1 MARASPLPPGL
12 PERPVVKLLRSTGF
26 KLAALHAA
34 LLVASALALGG
45 FFWWST
51 AGYLNRQTDQAIR
64 ADVLILS
71 ARWRAGEWAGLA
83 RAIEQRLAEDAEDE
97 EIYLLADRAGRIVAG
112 NLDRWPPEA
121 TAEDAWYELPLV
133 RAGQPTVGRIY
144 TLALPDGVR
153 LIAGRDVKQ
162 KLELRELVADAVLYG
177 SALAV
182 LLGGIGVVLVR
193 RLLQSRLAPVAVTAR
208 AIGQGDLSHRVP
220 LSGADDDFDRLAE
233 TLNAMLDRIGVLMD
247 GVREV
252 SNAIAHDL
260 RTPLARLRGRLEESL
275 GAGDP
280 ASLRAAVERGIV
292 ELDGIIGVFQAL
304 LRIAEI
310 EAGARRSAFAAFDA
324 ATVLADA
331 ADLYGA
337 AADER
342 AIAFAVELPRSLPL
356 VGDRDMLLQA
366 AANLLDNAIKFTP
379 AGGRV
384 TLAAERRGAE
394 VRVVVSDTGPGIPE
408 PERARVV
415 ERFYRAEASRGT
427 PGSGLGLALVQAVA
441 QLHGGSLLLED
452 ACPGLRATMVLP
464 APEPP
469 FVADPLGSRV
479 GVEAGGTR
487 RLIAGGDEK
496 RGREACASRPEA
508 SRA

>member
-1 MARASPLPPGL
+1 MSPPLTLPPEDS
-12 PERPVVKLLRSTGF
+12 ERPLLKLVRSTGF

-34 LLVASALALGG
+34 LMVASAVALGG

-64 ADVLILS
+64 TDVQLLTT
-71 ARWRAGEWAGLA
+71 RWRIGERPELA
-83 RAIEQRLAEDAEDE
+83 RTIDQRLAEDAEDE
-97 EIYLLADRAGRIVAG
+97 VIYLLADRGGALVAG
-112 NLDRWPPEA
+112 NLDRWPDEA
-121 TAEDAWYELPLV
+121 GAEGAWHELPLV
-133 RAGQPTVGRIY
+133 RNGQATIGRIHV
-144 TLALPDGVR
+144 LELPDGGR
-153 LIAGRDVKQ
+153 LLVGRDVKQ
-162 KLELRELVADAVLYG
+162 RLELRELVGDAVLYG
-177 SALAV
+177 SGLAV
-182 LLGGIGVVLVR
+182 LLAGIGGVLVR
-193 RLLQSRLAPVAVTAR
+193 RLLQWRLAPVAETAR
-208 AIGQGDLSHRVP
+208 AISQGDLSHRVP

-275 GAGDP
+275 IAGDP
-280 ASLRAAVERGIV
+280 ASLRGAVERGIA

-310 EAGARRSAFAAFDA
+310 EAGARRSAFARIDA

-342 AIAFAVELPRSLPL
+342 GLVFAVELPRTLPM

-394 VRVVVSDTGPGIPE
+394 VAITVSDTGPGIPAGD
-408 PERARVV
+408 RARVV

-441 QLHGGSLLLED
+441 TLHGGTLVLED
-452 ACPGLRATMVLP
+452 GAPGLRATMLIP
-464 APEPP
+464 APEPAAEP
-469 FVADPLGSRV
+469 DRPPAAATLEQRTVA
-479 GVEAGGTR
+479 
-487 RLIAGGDEK
+487 
-496 RGREACASRPEA
+496 
-508 SRA
+508 RAA

>member
-1 MARASPLPPGL
+1 MSPPLTLAPEDA
-12 PERPVVKLLRSTGF
+12 ERPLVKLLRSTGF

-34 LLVASALALGG
+34 LLVASAMALGG

-64 ADVLILS
+64 TDVQLLTI
-71 ARWRAGEWAGLA
+71 RWRAGEWAALGQ
-83 RAIEQRLAEDAEDE
+83 AIEQRLAEDSDDE
-97 EIYLLADRAGRIVAG
+97 EIYLLTDGRGRIVAG
-112 NLDRWPPEA
+112 NIDRWP
-121 TAEDAWYELPLV
+121 EDASTEGAWYELPLV
-133 RAGQPTVGRIY
+133 RNGQPTVGRIY
-144 TLALPDGVR
+144 VLDLPDGGR
-153 LIAGRDVKQ
+153 LLAGRDVKQ
-162 KLELRELVADAVLYG
+162 RLELRELVGDAVLYG
-177 SALAV
+177 TVLAV
-182 LLGGIGVVLVR
+182 FLAGIGGVLVR
-193 RLLQSRLAPVAVTAR
+193 RLLQSRIAPVADTAT

-275 GAGDP
+275 AAGDP
-280 ASLRAAVERGIV
+280 ASLRAAVERGIA

-310 EAGARRSAFAAFDA
+310 EVGARRSAFAGFDVA
-324 ATVLADA
+324 AVLADA

-342 AIAFAVELPRSLPL
+342 GIAFSVELPQALPM

-379 AGGRV
+379 EGGRV
-384 TLAAERRGAE
+384 TLSAERRGAE
-394 VRVVVSDTGPGIPE
+394 VAVTVSDSGPGIPVAD
-408 PERARVV
+408 RGRVV
-415 ERFYRAEASRGT
+415 ERFFRAEASRGT

-441 QLHGGSLLLED
+441 QLHGGALLLED
-452 ACPGLRATMVLP
+452 AGPGLRATMLFP
-464 APEPP
+464 AHQPQAEQER
-469 FVADPLGSRV
+469 ASAPLTTEVRT
-479 GVEAGGTR
+479 A
-487 RLIAGGDEK
+487 A
-496 RGREACASRPEA
+496 
-508 SRA
+508 RAA

>member
-1 MARASPLPPGL
+1 MNPPLATSPGAG
-12 PERPVVKLLRSTGF
+12 ERPLVKLLRSIGF

-34 LLVASALALGG
+34 LMVASAVALGA
-45 FFWWST
+45 FFWWNT
-51 AGYLNRQTDQAIR
+51 AGYLNRQTDHAIG
-64 ADVLILS
+64 ADVLMLT
-71 ARWRAGEWAGLA
+71 ARFRAGERPELV
-83 RAIEQRLAEDAEDE
+83 RSIDQRLAEDAEDE
-97 EIYLLADRAGRIVAG
+97 VIYLLADQAGALVAG
-112 NLDRWPPEA
+112 NLDRWPEEA
-121 TAEDAWYELPLV
+121 TADGAWHELPLV
-133 RAGQPTVGRIY
+133 RNGQPTIGRIHV
-144 TLALPDGVR
+144 LDLPDGTR
-153 LIAGRDVKQ
+153 LLVGRDVKQ
-162 KLELRELVADAVLYG
+162 RLELRELVADAVLYG
-177 SALAV
+177 SGLALFLAG
-182 LLGGIGVVLVR
+182 LGGVLVR
-193 RLLQSRLAPVAVTAR
+193 RLLQSRLAPVAETAA

-260 RTPLARLRGRLEESL
+260 RTPLARLRGRLEEAL
-275 GAGDP
+275 AAGDP
-280 ASLRAAVERGIV
+280 ASLRGAVERGIA

-310 EAGARRSAFAAFDA
+310 EAGARRSAFAGFDA

-342 AIAFAVELPRSLPL
+342 GLAFSVDLPASLPM

-384 TLAAERRGAE
+384 LLLAERRGAE
-394 VRVVVSDTGPGIPE
+394 VAITVSDSGPGIPAG
-408 PERARVV
+408 ERARVT
-415 ERFYRAEASRGT
+415 ERFYRSEASRGT

-441 QLHGGSLLLED
+441 QLHGGALMLED
-452 ACPGLRATMVLP
+452 AAPGLRATMLFPVHDPP
-464 APEPP
+464 AEPDRP
-469 FVADPLGSRV
+469 AQAQQS
-479 GVEAGGTR
+479 ER
-487 RLIAGGDEK
+487 RSM
-496 RGREACASRPEA
+496 ASA
-508 SRA
+508 A

>member
-1 MARASPLPPGL
+1 MSPPPALLPGEGEGPFL
-12 PERPVVKLLRSTGF
+12 KLVRSTGF
-26 KLAALHAA
+26 KLAALHAL
-34 LLVASALALGG
+34 LLVASAIALGG

-64 ADVLILS
+64 TDVLLLTT
-71 ARWRAGEWAGLA
+71 RWRDGEAGGLA
-83 RAIEQRLAEDAEDE
+83 YAIAQRLAEDAEDE
-97 EIYLLADRAGRIVAG
+97 AIYLLADGRGLVLAG
-112 NLDRWPPEA
+112 NIDRWPAEA
-121 TAEDAWYELPLV
+121 RNEGSWYELPLI

-144 TLALPDGVR
+144 VLDLPDGGR
-153 LIAGRDVKQ
+153 LLVGRDVKQ
-162 KLELRELVADAVLYG
+162 RLALRELVADAVLYG
-177 SALAV
+177 SGLAV
-182 LLGGIGVVLVR
+182 LLAGLGGVLVR
-193 RLLQSRLAPVAVTAR
+193 RLLQSRLAPVAETAT

-220 LSGADDDFDRLAE
+220 LSGTDDDFDRLAE

-275 GAGDP
+275 GSGDP
-280 ASLRAAVERGIV
+280 ASLRAAVERGIA

-310 EAGARRSAFAAFDA
+310 EAGARRSAFAGFDLA
-324 ATVLADA
+324 AVLADA

-342 AIAFAVELPRSLPL
+342 GLSFSVELPGSLPM

-366 AANLLDNAIKFTP
+366 TANLLDNAIKFTP
-379 AGGRV
+379 PGGTV
-384 TLAAERRGAE
+384 HLSAERQGAE
-394 VRVVVSDTGPGIPE
+394 VAITVSDTGPGIP
-408 PERARVV
+408 PEDRGRVV

-441 QLHGGSLLLED
+441 QLHGGALLLED
-452 ACPGLRATMVLP
+452 AEPGLRATVQFP
-464 APEPP
+464 APEP
-469 FVADPLGSRV
+469 AA
-479 GVEAGGTR
+479 EAE
-487 RLIAGGDEK
+487 RLA
-496 RGREACASRPEA
+496 AAA
-508 SRA
+508 

>member
-1 MARASPLPPGL
+1 MSPPLTPLPEEAEGPFL
-12 PERPVVKLLRSTGF
+12 KLTRSTGV
-26 KLAALHAA
+26 KLAALHVL
-34 LLVASALALGG
+34 LLVASAIALGG

-64 ADVLILS
+64 TDVLLLTT
-71 ARWRAGEWAGLA
+71 RWNDGEAASLA
-83 RAIEQRLAEDAEDE
+83 YAIAQRLAEDAEDE
-97 EIYLLADRAGRIVAG
+97 AIYLLADADGRLLRG
-112 NLDRWPPEA
+112 NLDRWPTDA
-121 TAEDAWYELPLV
+121 HTAGSWYEVPLV
-133 RAGQPTVGRIY
+133 RAGQATIGRIY
-144 TLALPDGVR
+144 VLDIPDGGR
-153 LIAGRDVKQ
+153 LLVGRDVKQ
-162 KLELRELVADAVLYG
+162 RLALRELVADAVLYG
-177 SALAV
+177 SGLAV
-182 LLGGIGVVLVR
+182 LLAGIGGVLVR
-193 RLLQSRLAPVAVTAR
+193 RLLQSRLAPVAETAT
-208 AIGQGDLSHRVP
+208 AIGQGDLTHRVP

-275 GAGDP
+275 GSGDP
-280 ASLRAAVERGIV
+280 ASLRAAVERGIA
-292 ELDGIIGVFQAL
+292 ELDGIIGVFHAL

-310 EAGARRSAFAAFDA
+310 EAGARRSAFARFDL

-342 AIAFAVELPRSLPL
+342 GISFRVTLPASLPM

-379 AGGRV
+379 AGGSV
-384 TLAAERRGAE
+384 SLSAERRGAE
-394 VRVVVSDTGPGIPE
+394 VAISVADTGPGIPAGD
-408 PERARVV
+408 RGRVV

-441 QLHGGSLLLED
+441 QLHGGALVLED
-452 ACPGLRATMVLP
+452 AGPGLRATIQFP
-464 APEPP
+464 APEPQAEP
-469 FVADPLGSRV
+469 ERVAFAIP
-479 GVEAGGTR
+479 
-487 RLIAGGDEK
+487 
-496 RGREACASRPEA
+496 
-508 SRA
+508 

>member
-1 MARASPLPPGL
+1 MSPPLTPP
-12 PERPVVKLLRSTGF
+12 PEQGEGPFVKLMRSTGF
-26 KLAALHAA
+26 KLAALHAL

-64 ADVLILS
+64 TDVLLLTT
-71 ARWRAGEWAGLA
+71 RWRDDEAASLA
-83 RAIEQRLAEDAEDE
+83 YAIRQRLAEDAEDE
-97 EIYLLADRAGRIVAG
+97 AIYLLIDGRGETLSG
-112 NLDRWPPEA
+112 NLDRWPVEA
-121 TAEDAWYELPLV
+121 RADGAWHEVPLI
-133 RAGQPTVGRIY
+133 RAGQATVGRIY
-144 TLALPDGVR
+144 ALELPDGGR
-153 LIAGRDVKQ
+153 LLVGRDVKQ
-162 KLELRELVADAVLYG
+162 RLELRELVADAVLYG
-177 SALAV
+177 SGLAV
-182 LLGGIGVVLVR
+182 LLAGIGGVLVR
-193 RLLQSRLAPVAVTAR
+193 RLLQSRLAPVAATAS
-208 AIGQGDLSHRVP
+208 AIGQGDLTHRVP

-233 TLNAMLDRIGVLMD
+233 TLNAMLDRIGMLMD

-275 GAGDP
+275 GSGDP
-280 ASLRAAVERGIV
+280 ESLRVAVERGIA

-310 EAGARRSAFAAFDA
+310 EAGARRSAFARFDLA
-324 ATVLADA
+324 AVLADT

-342 AIAFAVELPRSLPL
+342 GLTFRVVLPPSLAM

-379 AGGRV
+379 CGGMV
-384 TLAAERRGAE
+384 TLAAERQGGE
-394 VRVVVSDTGPGIPE
+394 VTISVSDTGPGIPDGD
-408 PERARVV
+408 RGRVV

-441 QLHGGSLLLED
+441 QLHGGALVLQD
-452 ACPGLRATMVLP
+452 AAPGLRALIQFP
-464 APEPP
+464 APEPQP
-469 FVADPLGSRV
+469 EVETPAVAL
-479 GVEAGGTR
+479 A
-487 RLIAGGDEK
+487 
-496 RGREACASRPEA
+496 
-508 SRA
+508 

>member
-1 MARASPLPPGL
+1 VSPPLATL
-12 PERPVVKLLRSTGF
+12 PEPAERPLIKLVRSTGF

-34 LLVASALALGG
+34 LLVASAVALGA

-64 ADVLILS
+64 TDVLLLT
-71 ARWRAGEWAGLA
+71 ARWRAGEGPELA
-83 RAIEQRLAEDAEDE
+83 HTIDQRLAEDAEDE
-97 EIYLLADRAGRIVAG
+97 VIYLLADQRGALVAG
-112 NLDRWPPEA
+112 NLDRWPEEA
-121 TAEDAWYELPLV
+121 NADGAWHELPLI
-133 RAGQPTVGRIY
+133 RNGQPTIGRIY
-144 TLALPDGVR
+144 VLDLPDGGR
-153 LIAGRDVKQ
+153 LLVGRDVKQ
-162 KLELRELVADAVLYG
+162 RLELRELVADAVLYG
-177 SALAV
+177 SGLAV
-182 LLGGIGVVLVR
+182 FLAGIGGVLVR
-193 RLLQSRLAPVAVTAR
+193 RLLQSRIAPVAETAT

-275 GAGDP
+275 TAGDP
-280 ASLRAAVERGIV
+280 ASLRAAVERGIA

-310 EAGARRSAFAAFDA
+310 EAGARRSAFAGFDA

-342 AIAFAVELPRSLPL
+342 GLAFSVELPASLPM

-379 AGGRV
+379 EGGRV
-384 TLAAERRGAE
+384 SLSAERRGAE
-394 VRVVVSDTGPGIPE
+394 VAITVSDSGPGIPAGD
-408 PERARVV
+408 RARVI

-441 QLHGGSLLLED
+441 QLHGGTLLLED
-452 ACPGLRATMVLP
+452 AAPGLRATILFPVH
-464 APEPP
+464 EPP
-469 FVADPLGSRV
+469 AEP
-479 GVEAGGTR
+479 E
-487 RLIAGGDEK
+487 
-496 RGREACASRPEA
+496 RPAQALPIELRTA
-508 SRA
+508 ARAA